1 MPCQFRVA
9 LVLVFASLLALP
21 ARAAD
26 REIVLAPHRAVYDL
40 SQTRGDANAA
50 VSVRGRLAIEVQDT
64 CEGHTTNQRFWTEM
78 QNAEGNT
85 TVSDFSLSSWESKDG
100 KRFRFQ
106 MRNEVDGETTEE
118 YTGTAELMADGT
130 GSIAM
135 TKPEAAA
142 LDMPQGTVFPN
153 QHLIELIRHALAGD
167 RFASI
172 RVFDGS
178 GEDGLFETGG
188 TIGNAFPPEDGS
200 DPVVAPL
207 KGLRSWPFRVAFFP
221 LLTKAEEPQYEIG
234 FRMYE
239 NGVSG
244 DLVLDYQS
252 YALKGRLVRL
262 EMLPA
267 GC

>member
-1 MPCQFRVA
+1 MSFQFRVA
-9 LVLVFASLLALP
+9 LVLVFASLLSFP
-21 ARAAD
+21 AQAAD
-26 REIVLAPHRAVYDL
+26 AEILLAPHRAIYDL
-40 SQTRGDANAA
+40 TQIRGDANNA

-85 TVSDFSLSSWESKDG
+85 SISDFTLSSWESKDG
-100 KRFRFQ
+100 KTFRFQ

-118 YTGTAELMADGT
+118 YTGTAELKADGT

-135 TKPEAAA
+135 TKPETAA
-142 LDMPQGTVFPN
+142 LDMPEGAVFPN
-153 QHLIELIRHALAGD
+153 HHLIELIRHALAGD
-167 RFASI
+167 RFVSI

-178 GEDGLFETGG
+178 GEEGLFETGG
-188 TIGNAFPPEDGS
+188 TIGNPFPPEDGS
-200 DPVVAPL
+200 NPVLAPL
-207 KGLRSWPFRVAFFP
+207 KGLRSWPFRIAFFP

-244 DLVLDYQS
+244 DLVLDYLS
-252 YALKGRLVRL
+252 YALKGQLVRR
-262 EMLPA
+262 EMLPH